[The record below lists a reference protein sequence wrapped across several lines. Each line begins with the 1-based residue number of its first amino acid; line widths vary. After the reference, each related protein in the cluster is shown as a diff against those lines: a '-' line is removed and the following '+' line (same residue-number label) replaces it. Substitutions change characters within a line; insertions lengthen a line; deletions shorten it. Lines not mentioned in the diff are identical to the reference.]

1 MEESYMTV
9 WNKRISLL
17 LSAFI
22 GIIII
27 STHTVLAAN
36 SVTLYTP
43 YTKIS
48 VAPGESIDYSIDVIN
63 NSDELQNVDLSVSGI
78 PKLWNYTIK
87 SGGLAI
93 SQLSILPKEKKSF
106 TLKVEVPF
114 QVNKG
119 SYRFKVGAGEL
130 GSLPLVIS
138 ISEKGTYETE
148 FSSDQP
154 NMEGHSAS
162 TFSFRSKLNNQTAD
176 VQLYALMAD
185 VQRGWN
191 VTFKSGGRQISSVE
205 IEANSNKEINIDI
218 NPPSQVEAG
227 KYKIPIT
234 ATTSNTT
241 ARLELEVVITGTY
254 SMELTTPTGLL
265 STEITAGEE
274 KKLELVVKNTGSS
287 PLTDI
292 QLSSSAPSNWSVQF
306 NPKKIDRLQP
316 GNSTQVYATIKA
328 DKKAIPGDY
337 VTNLEARTPEVASK
351 AVFRIAVKTPILWG
365 WFGILVILGALGSVY
380 YLFRKF
386 GRR

>member
-1 MEESYMTV
+1 MKV
-9 WNKRISLL
+9 WKKWFRLL

-22 GIIII
+22 GIIILGTN
-27 STHTVLAAN
+27 SVLAGN

-43 YTKIS
+43 YTKIT
-48 VAPGESIDYSIDVIN
+48 VAPGESVDYSVDVIN

-78 PKLWNYTIK
+78 PKLWNYNLK
-87 SGGLAI
+87 CGGLAI

-119 SYRFKVGAGEL
+119 SYRFKVSAGEL
-130 GSLPLVIS
+130 GFLPLAIT

-154 NMEGHSAS
+154 NMEGHSGS

-176 VQLYALMAD
+176 VQLYALMAE

-191 VTFKSGGRQISSVE
+191 VVFKTGGKQVSSVE
-205 IEANSNKEINIDI
+205 IEANGNKEINIDI
-218 NPPSQVEAG
+218 NPPAQVEAG

-234 ATTSNTT
+234 AVTNNTSSK
-241 ARLELEVVITGTY
+241 LELEVVITGTY
-254 SMELTTPTGLL
+254 NMELTTQTGLL
-265 STEITAGEE
+265 SANITAGEE

-316 GNSTQVYATIKA
+316 ASTTQVYATIKA

-337 VTNLEARTPEVASK
+337 ITNMEARTPEVTAKAS
-351 AVFRIAVKTPILWG
+351 FRIAVKTPLLWG
-365 WFGILVILGALGSVY
+365 WIGILIIFGALGSVY
-380 YLFRKF
+380 YLFRKY